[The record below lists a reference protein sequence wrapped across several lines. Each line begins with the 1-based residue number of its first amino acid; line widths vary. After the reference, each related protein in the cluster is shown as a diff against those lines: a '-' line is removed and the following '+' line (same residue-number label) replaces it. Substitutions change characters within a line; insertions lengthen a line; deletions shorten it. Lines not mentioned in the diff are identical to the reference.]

1 MAEVA
6 AGVLTEVLVRNKMEF
21 ANFIGTY
28 FKDAYTGSRFEFFD
42 GGGDAEPVKN
52 KFTYADVFAP
62 NFLSMEVPAS
72 LGYRLVEG
80 DLAEKAS
87 ELLAKIPVGVSLHE
101 CHENPFDGDVPAL
114 ALWNLVDS
122 GSAPV
127 RTSKLLARKR
137 PHLLPILDS
146 VVQSALM
153 QRTTGRWKH
162 YFQLFSDESLV
173 KSLED
178 VRSSSSA
185 TNTTFPD
192 IARLSLLR
200 TLDIALWMEHR
211 PALFGASAEKAHH
224 VDACLLSYL
233 RG

>member
-28 FKDAYTGSRFEFFD
+28 FRDGYTGSRFEFFD

-62 NFLSMEVPAS
+62 NFLSVRVPAD
-72 LGYRLVEG
+72 LGFRLVEG
-80 DLAEKAS
+80 DLAKKAS
-87 ELLAKIPVGVSLHE
+87 ELLEQIPVSDELHLCE
-101 CHENPFDGDVPAL
+101 ENPLDGSPAL
-114 ALWNLVDS
+114 KLWRMIDPKKT
-122 GSAPV
+122 APV

-146 VVQSALM
+146 VLQDALM
-153 QRTTGRWKH
+153 QRTTGRWNH

-211 PALFGASAEKAHH
+211 PALFGTSAEKAHH
-224 VDACLLSYL
+224 VDACLLTYL